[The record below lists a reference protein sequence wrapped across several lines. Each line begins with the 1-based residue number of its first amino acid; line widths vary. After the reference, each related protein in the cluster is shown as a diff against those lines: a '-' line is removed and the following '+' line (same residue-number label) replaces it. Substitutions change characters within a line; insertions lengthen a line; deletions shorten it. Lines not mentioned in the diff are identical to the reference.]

1 MAVNKVVLGE
11 DTLIDLTGDT
21 VSADKLSKGVT
32 AHNMA
37 GEPIVGTME
46 AGGGKE
52 YTFTNG
58 LTETNGTVSWD
69 LNDRIKKGSDNTSNN
84 TSVVLNTDDTNAVST
99 DKHTAN
105 GNYAT
110 AVGRFTKADGNGSF
124 AEGYTD
130 QGWLTAGGTGSHVEG
145 HAEGYYGMTVFSN
158 GAHGEGYTF
167 NRTRSI
173 YGVGSHAEGA
183 DTLTNGYACHAE
195 GNFTDALS
203 STQHVQG
210 KYNIKDSNGVF
221 QDIVGNGSADESR
234 SNASALDWNGNL
246 YISGKIYQDCT
257 DYSTNSS
264 GLVTPRCGG
273 TPVGGGGS
281 SYTAGDG
288 ITIDSSN
295 VISNNFGKSITCS
308 WLALDDEFNWGYGDY
323 IKEVAATESMFQYL
337 GKCPVIAGASVYT
350 PDLSLFTD
358 DWTTGRKT
366 LYKYDGT
373 NFTFT
378 STRTDGTYYLAH
390 GHVLAKVGRQN
401 WIDCSSMAIFRK
413 YLSRIKYDNT
423 NSGLTATNI
432 PDAIDE
438 LNTKITTVEAN
449 PENPTQTLSSIKIGD
464 VDYSVG
470 GGASNIPAPPSTDG
484 EYNLHCSIING
495 VPTYT
500 WKAE

>member
-11 DTLIDLTGDT
+11 DTLIDLTADT

-46 AGGGKE
+46 A
-52 YTFTNG
+52 
-58 LTETNGTVSWD
+58 
-69 LNDRIKKGSDNTSNN
+69 
-84 TSVVLNTDDTNAVST
+84 
-99 DKHTAN
+99 
-105 GNYAT
+105 
-110 AVGRFTKADGNGSF
+110 
-124 AEGYTD
+124 
-130 QGWLTAGGTGSHVEG
+130 
-145 HAEGYYGMTVFSN
+145 
-158 GAHGEGYTF
+158 
-167 NRTRSI
+167 
-173 YGVGSHAEGA
+173 
-183 DTLTNGYACHAE
+183 C
-195 GNFTDALS
+195 
-203 STQHVQG
+203 
-210 KYNIKDSNGVF
+210 
-221 QDIVGNGSADESR
+221 
-234 SNASALDWNGNL
+234 
-246 YISGKIYQDCT
+246 
-257 DYSTNSS
+257 
-264 GLVTPRCGG
+264 
-273 TPVGGGGS
+273 GGS

-308 WLALDDEFNWGYGDY
+308 WIALDDEFNWGYSDY
-323 IKEVAATESMFQYL
+323 IKEVAATETMAQYL
-337 GKCPVIAGASVYT
+337 GKCPVIAGASLYT

-358 DWTTGRKT
+358 EWTTGRKI

-378 STRTDGTYYLAH
+378 ATELDGTYYLDY

-401 WIDCSSMAIFRK
+401 WIDCSSIAVFLK

-438 LNTKITTVEAN
+438 LNTKFTTVEAN

-464 VDYSVG
+464 IDYSV
-470 GGASNIPAPPSTDG
+470 GGASNIPTLPSADG
-484 EYNLHCSIING
+484 EYNLHCSIVNG

-500 WKAE
+500 WKAEQ